1 MQTMSGSQPRAESER
16 LREGMGLMVKGIA
29 LVIAWSKSWVSRGY
43 GTTDLT
49 TGLALPIVYS
59 GHEQSCEQHLP
70 SLFRPKRK
78 VDRRI
83 SMKLKIQ
90 LA

>member
-1 MQTMSGSQPRAESER
+1 MSGSQPKTESER
-16 LREGMGLMVKGIA
+16 LREGMGLMVKGIP
-29 LVIAWSKSWVSRGY
+29 LVIAWSKSWVSRGS
-43 GTTDLT
+43 TDLT

-59 GHEQSCEQHLP
+59 GHEQSCQQHFP
-70 SLFRPKRK
+70 SGRNKRK

>member
-1 MQTMSGSQPRAESER
+1 
-16 LREGMGLMVKGIA
+16 MVKGIP
-29 LVIAWSKSWVSRGY
+29 AWSKSWVSRGS
-43 GTTDLT
+43 TDLT

-59 GHEQSCEQHLP
+59 GHEQSCQQHFP
-70 SLFRPKRK
+70 SGRNKRK

-90 LA
+90 LAQAPSDDMNWI